1 MVDGG
6 NNWET
11 QQQEMESLGYI
22 YPEEIHIISEQPY
35 KFDVLINSNTESE
48 DKNFLKMKIHFD
60 LQLSYPDCV
69 PYFRLKNLSPDYM
82 DNNFLDRCETLM
94 RQHAEENLGNM
105 MIFELCDLV
114 KTLMTDINDE
124 VLSRLEAHEESQKV
138 EHALKQ
144 QETSKHLTYTPV
156 NAETFKVWC
165 DQYKERVRIERE
177 AFKSV

>member
-22 YPEEIHIISEQPY
+22 YPEELHIISEQPY

-124 VLSRLEAHEESQKV
+124 VLSKIEAHEESQKV

-165 DQYKERVRIERE
+165 D
-177 AFKSV
+177 